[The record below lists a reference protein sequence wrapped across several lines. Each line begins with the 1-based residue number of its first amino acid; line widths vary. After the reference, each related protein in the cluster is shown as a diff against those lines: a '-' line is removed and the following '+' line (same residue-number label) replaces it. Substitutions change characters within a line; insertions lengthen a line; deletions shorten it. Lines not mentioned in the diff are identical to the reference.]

1 MGINRR
7 SFLKVLGAGI
17 VGGGIA
23 GVASGNIVTPG
34 KPKAAGPASSKE
46 FVGVLVDTTRCVGC
60 LACEAG
66 CAEANHLPAP
76 DISNSSIFEKRRK
89 TTLDHWT
96 VVNRYNTD
104 KGDVFVKTQCMHCN
118 QPGCVSAC
126 LVKSM
131 EKRKEGPVTW
141 EKNCMGCRYCMISC
155 PFDMPKFEYHSPTP
169 RILKCTLCWDRLEK
183 GEKPACVES
192 CPEEALTFGTRR
204 ELVEE
209 AKKRIYSGKSGKYFP
224 HIYGEHEVG
233 GTGYLYLASVP
244 FEQIGFRTDLGIKA
258 YPEYTKGFFWNI
270 VLIDI
275 LIPPLLLGIYH
286 ATKREKKVKAIEG
299 GRR

>member
-1 MGINRR
+1 MGIDRR
-7 SFLKVLGAGI
+7 SFLKVLGAGLI
-17 VGGGIA
+17 GSGIA
-23 GVASGNIVTPG
+23 GVASGNILTPG
-34 KPKAAGPASSKE
+34 GRKAAGALSKE
-46 FVGVLVDTTRCVGC
+46 FFGVLVDTTRCVGC
-60 LACEAG
+60 RACEEA
-66 CAEANHLPAP
+66 CAQANQLPLP
-76 DISNSSIFEKRRK
+76 DLSDSSVFEKKRK
-89 TTLDHWT
+89 TTLDQWT
-96 VVNRYNTD
+96 VVNRYQTE
-104 KGDVFVKTQCMHCN
+104 KGEVYVKTQCMHCN

-126 LVKSM
+126 LVKAM

-141 EKNCMGCRYCMISC
+141 DTNCMGCRYCMIAC

-169 RILKCTLCWDRLEK
+169 RILKCTLCWDRLKK
-183 GEKPACVES
+183 GEKPACVEA

-209 AKKRIYSGKSGKYFP
+209 AKRRIYGGKPGEYFP

-233 GTGYLYLASVP
+233 GTDYLYLASVP
-244 FEQIGFRTDLGIKA
+244 FEQLGFRTNLGTKA

-275 LIPPLLLGIYH
+275 LIPPFLLGIYH

-299 GRR
+299 GKR

>member
-23 GVASGNIVTPG
+23 GVASGSITSPG
-34 KPKAAGPASSKE
+34 KPKATGTPPSKE
-46 FVGVLVDTTRCVGC
+46 FLGILVDTTKCVGC
-60 LACEAG
+60 RACEAG
-66 CAEANHLPAP
+66 CAEANHLPTP
-76 DISNSSIFEKRRK
+76 DISDSSIFNKRRK
-89 TTLDHWT
+89 TSLEQWT
-96 VVNRYNTD
+96 VVNQFNTE
-104 KGDVFVKTQCMHCN
+104 KGEVFVKTQCMHCN

-126 LVKSM
+126 LVKAF

-169 RILKCTLCWDRLEK
+169 RILKCTLCWDRLGK

-209 AKKRIYSGKSGKYFP
+209 AKKRIYGGSKKYFP

-244 FEQIGFRTDLGIKA
+244 FDQIGFRTDLGTKA

-275 LIPPLLLGIYH
+275 LIPPFLLGIYH

-299 GRR
+299 GKK

>member
-23 GVASGNIVTPG
+23 GVASGNINAPG
-34 KPKAAGPASSKE
+34 KSKATGTSPSRE
-46 FVGVLVDTTRCVGC
+46 FLGVLVDTTKCVGC
-60 LACEAG
+60 RACEEA
-66 CAEANHLPAP
+66 CAQANQLPAL
-76 DISNSSIFEKRRK
+76 DISDTSVFDKRRK

-96 VVNRYNTD
+96 VVNRYHTE
-104 KGDVFVKTQCMHCN
+104 KGEIFVKTQCMHCN

-141 EKNCMGCRYCMISC
+141 ETNCMGCRYCMVSC

-169 RILKCTLCWDRLEK
+169 RILKCTFCWDRLGK

-192 CPEEALTFGTRR
+192 CPEEALIFGTRR
-204 ELVEE
+204 DLVEE
-209 AKKRIYSGKSGKYFP
+209 AKKRIYGGSGKYFP

-244 FEQIGFRTDLGIKA
+244 FEKIGFRTDLGTKA
-258 YPEYTKGFFWNI
+258 YPEYSKGFFWNI

-275 LIPPLLLGIYH
+275 LIPPFLLGIYH

-299 GRR
+299 GKR